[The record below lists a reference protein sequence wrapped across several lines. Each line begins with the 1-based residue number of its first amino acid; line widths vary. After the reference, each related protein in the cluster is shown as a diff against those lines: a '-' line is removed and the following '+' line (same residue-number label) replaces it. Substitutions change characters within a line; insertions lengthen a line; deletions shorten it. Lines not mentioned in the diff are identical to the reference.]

1 MISLRMSND
10 MMSAEVLFVGSI
22 ICLISSFF
30 KPFDSFYPIGILM
43 LVMAVSIWVRERK
56 RQ

>member
-1 MISLRMSND
+1 

-22 ICLISSFF
+22 ICLVSSFF
-30 KPFDSFYPIGILM
+30 KPFDSFYPVGVLM

>member
-22 ICLISSFF
+22 ICLVSSFF
-30 KPFDSFYPIGILM
+30 KSC
-43 LVMAVSIWVRERK
+43 R
-56 RQ
+56 